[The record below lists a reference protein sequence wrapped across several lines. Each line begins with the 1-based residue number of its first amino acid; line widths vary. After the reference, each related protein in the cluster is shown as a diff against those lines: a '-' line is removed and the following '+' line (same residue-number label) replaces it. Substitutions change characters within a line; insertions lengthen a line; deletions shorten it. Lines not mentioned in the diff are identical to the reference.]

1 MLPNTSIRLICLLL
15 LAGITSVTNAQNKS
29 VAAPAPV
36 SQVSFMTQPEPPSNL
51 LYLETGTPIFLETR
65 NVLDSK
71 YLKEGQMVCLYV
83 KYPVKVNG
91 RVLVPAGREAWCRIN
106 RLVRPKGNGQ
116 AGMLEIEPMHLKTNS
131 GQMLV
136 LTGNPAVAQAN
147 GREIMAQALSAGT
160 GVMGQQMAAV
170 YQQQQMNRQ
179 MELDALIAYQQQ
191 KQLNLQQ
198 QQQMIDMQGL
208 YLQNQDMQSRQMQ
221 MMQQQQLMQQVQM
234 NPGQPL
240 VVMPVAQ
247 QNPMVGY
254 QQAPTPVYNN
264 APPAGAGG
272 MILGA
277 APNPALMGVATAL
290 NIISPFISIMIK
302 GKRAKIPQG
311 YTMKTFVGYGLVLDA
326 DQEW

>member
-1 MLPNTSIRLICLLL
+1 MYTPQ
-15 LAGITSVTNAQNKS
+15 A
-29 VAAPAPV
+29 
-36 SQVSFMTQPEPPSNL
+36 EPPANI
-51 LYLETGTPIFLETR
+51 LYLETGTPVFLETR

-83 KYPVKVNG
+83 KYPIKVNG

-106 RLVRPKGNGQ
+106 RLIRPKGNGQ
-116 AGMLEIEPMHLKTNS
+116 GGMLEIEPMHIKTNS

-136 LTGNPAVAQAN
+136 LSGNPAVAQAN
-147 GREIMAQALSAGT
+147 GREIMAQALSAGA
-160 GVMGQQMAAV
+160 GVVGQQMMTV

-198 QQQMIDMQGL
+198 QQQMMDMQGL
-208 YLQNQDMQSRQMQ
+208 HLQNQDMQSRQMQ
-221 MMQQQQLMQQVQM
+221 MMQQQQLMHQAQM
-234 NPGQPL
+234 NPNQSL
-240 VVMPVAQ
+240 VIMPVAQ
-247 QNPMVGY
+247 QNPMQGY
-254 QQAPTPVYNN
+254 QQYPAPGYTN
-264 APPAGAGG
+264 APPAAGS
-272 MILGA
+272 MIMGA

-302 GKRAKIPQG
+302 GKRAKLPQG
-311 YTMKTFVGYGLVLDA
+311 YTMKAFVGYGLVLNA

>member
-240 VVMPVAQ
+240 VVMPVTQ
-247 QNPMVGY
+247 QNPMAGY
-254 QQAPTPVYNN
+254 QQYPAPVYNN
-264 APPAGAGG
+264 APSAAGP
-272 MILGA
+272 MIMGS

-302 GKRAKIPQG
+302 GKRAKIPHG

-326 DQEW
+326 DKEW

>member
-1 MLPNTSIRLICLLL
+1 MLPNTLIRLFCLLL
-15 LAGITSVTNAQNKS
+15 LASNAQITTAQNKS
-29 VAAPAPV
+29 AASLAAAPQP
-36 SQVSFMTQPEPPSNL
+36 QFMSQPEPPSNI

-136 LTGNPAVAQAN
+136 LSGNPAVAQAN

-247 QNPMVGY
+247 QNPMAGY
-254 QQAPTPVYNN
+254 QQHPAPVYNN
-264 APPAGAGG
+264 APAAAGP
-272 MILGA
+272 MIMGA
-277 APNPALMGVATAL
+277 APNPAIMGVATAL

-326 DQEW
+326 DREW